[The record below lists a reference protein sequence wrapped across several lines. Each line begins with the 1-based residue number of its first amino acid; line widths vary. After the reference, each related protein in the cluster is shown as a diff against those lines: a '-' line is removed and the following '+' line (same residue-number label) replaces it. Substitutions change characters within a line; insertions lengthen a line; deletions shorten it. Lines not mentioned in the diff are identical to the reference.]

1 MSLHLEN
8 LAVTAAPWLA
18 ASGDLADHVI
28 SSRVRLARNLA
39 RIPYPSV
46 ANSTQLA
53 EVTETLAGCADL
65 LEGTSPGSYLRAREL
80 DTTDRQLLVE
90 RHLTSPDFMRENTDL
105 AVFVSGDELVS
116 VTVNEED
123 HLRIQTLGS
132 GLSLSQA
139 WGSAGEVDRAL
150 DGKLTFDFDR
160 DFGYLTACPTN
171 VGTGL
176 RASVLVHLPAL
187 VLTREIESYLG
198 RLGKLGFVARG
209 FYGEGTDVQGN
220 LFQISNQTTLGQ
232 TEEEITSGLESIT
245 RQLVD
250 QERQAE
256 KTLLRDARTELEDRV
271 WRAWAVITHA
281 RMLNSSEM
289 MNLLSAVRLGAG
301 LGLLKDVPRSTL
313 NELLILTQPAHLQKA
328 GGGTLSAEERDVRRA
343 QVFRERLGA
352 PDGAGSK

>member
-1 MSLHLEN
+1 VSLNLES
-8 LAVTAAPWLA
+8 LAVSRAPWLDA
-18 ASGDLADHVI
+18 EGDLADHVI
-28 SSRVRLARNLA
+28 SSRIRLARNLA

-46 ANSTQLA
+46 ANSTQRS
-53 EVTETLAGCADL
+53 EVTETFSACTEL
-65 LEGTSPGSYLRAREL
+65 LETLAPGRFFRARDL
-80 DTTDRQLLVE
+80 DVTDRQLLVE
-90 RHLTSPDFMRENTDL
+90 RHLTSPEFMRESTEL
-105 AVFVSGDELVS
+105 GVFVAEGEKIS

-132 GLSLSQA
+132 GLSLQSA
-139 WGSAGEVDRAL
+139 WKSACDVDRGL
-150 DGKLTFDFDR
+150 DSRLTFDFDR

-198 RLGKLGFVARG
+198 RLSKLGFVARG

-220 LFQISNQTTLGQ
+220 LFQLSNQTTLGQ

-245 RQLVD
+245 KQLVD
-250 QERQAE
+250 QEREAE
-256 KTLLRDARTELEDRV
+256 KTLLRDARLELEDRV

-289 MNLLSAVRLGAG
+289 MNLLSAVRLGSG
-301 LGLLKDVPRSTL
+301 LGLLHKVPPSTL
-313 NELLILTQPAHLQKA
+313 NELLVLTQPAHLQKV
-328 GGGTLSAEERDVRRA
+328 GGGTLSTEERDARRA
-343 QVFRERLGA
+343 QLFRERLGSA
-352 PDGAGSK
+352 